1 MPALPS
7 IHALT
12 ASAIFFTGY
21 LVVLGIKIDSLLGSS
36 SFPLY
41 TLKGAIGTPSKTYSF
56 FHFQTLCHKT
66 APVPECLPQPPE
78 RLRLPDARARKPDP
92 TVSARDLQHRF
103 PWRHHRQKA
112 QEYRP
117 LWSNMP
123 PLQAECER
131 WSYASLQSILIAFNS
146 YYTDFSVNFK

>member
-41 TLKGAIGTPSKTYSF
+41 TLKGAIGTPSKT
-56 FHFQTLCHKT
+56 
-66 APVPECLPQPPE
+66 
-78 RLRLPDARARKPDP
+78 
-92 TVSARDLQHRF
+92 
-103 PWRHHRQKA
+103 
-112 QEYRP
+112 
-117 LWSNMP
+117 
-123 PLQAECER
+123 
-131 WSYASLQSILIAFNS
+131 
-146 YYTDFSVNFK
+146 